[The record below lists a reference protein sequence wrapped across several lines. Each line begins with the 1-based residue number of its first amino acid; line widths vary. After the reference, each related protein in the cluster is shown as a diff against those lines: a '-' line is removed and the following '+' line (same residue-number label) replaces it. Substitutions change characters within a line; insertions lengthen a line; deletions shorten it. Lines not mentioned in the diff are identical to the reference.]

1 MFGPVEG
8 KRHDSGMLA
17 DSVLLNQLQQHLFDT
32 GERTFCIYGDPAY
45 RLRVHLHSGF
55 TEELRNLKM
64 SSVRQAVEW
73 IFGDIVNF
81 FKFLDFKKNLK
92 IELNP
97 VGKMYIVSAL
107 LHNPRSC
114 FMEQLPQS
122 ILNVNHQLSKNIFK
136 LIGVLLFCYSTDVS
150 NSSCCT

>member
-1 MFGPVEG
+1 
-8 KRHDSGMLA
+8 
-17 DSVLLNQLQQHLFDT
+17 
-32 GERTFCIYGDPAY
+32 
-45 RLRVHLHSGF
+45 
-55 TEELRNLKM
+55 M

-73 IFGDIVNF
+73 IIGDIVNF

-122 ILNVNHQLSKNIFK
+122 ILNVNRQLSKNIFK

-150 NSSCCT
+150 NSSCCTYILSAEKKLPKV

>member
-45 RLRVHLHSGF
+45 RLRVHLHSGSRGANI
-55 TEELRNLKM
+55 TGEEELRNLKM

-73 IFGDIVNF
+73 IFGDIVNS
-81 FKFLDFKKNLK
+81 FKFTRF
-92 IELNP
+92 
-97 VGKMYIVSAL
+97 
-107 LHNPRSC
+107 
-114 FMEQLPQS
+114 
-122 ILNVNHQLSKNIFK
+122 
-136 LIGVLLFCYSTDVS
+136 
-150 NSSCCT
+150 